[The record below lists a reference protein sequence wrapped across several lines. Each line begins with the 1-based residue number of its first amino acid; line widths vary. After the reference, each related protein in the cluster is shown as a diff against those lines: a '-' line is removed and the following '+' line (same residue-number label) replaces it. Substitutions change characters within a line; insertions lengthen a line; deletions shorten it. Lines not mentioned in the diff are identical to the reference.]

1 MTPSPKV
8 RQTQRALL
16 CSTFAAHRL
25 QRPTGTANG
34 DVCVCEACSLSVRHA
49 LKARDKGEPYQL
61 RWLKSKRKCCVPSCS
76 SADIKAE
83 RHDFSWEV
91 IGESIG
97 IDPLPVWAW
106 FVYYT

>member
-8 RQTQRALL
+8 RYREHFSVVHLLLITYKDQLEPQT
-16 CSTFAAHRL
+16 
-25 QRPTGTANG
+25 
-34 DVCVCEACSLSVRHA
+34 VMCVCEACSLSVRHA
-49 LKARDKGEPYQL
+49 LKARDKEEPYQL

-91 IGESIG
+91 IGDSIG
-97 IDPLPVWAW
+97 IDPLPAWAW
-106 FVYYT
+106 SVYYT

>member
-1 MTPSPKV
+1 MYSSS
-8 RQTQRALL
+8 LL
-16 CSTFAAHRL
+16 SFFNQESGLTV
-25 QRPTGTANG
+25 GDG

-91 IGESIG
+91 IDAFGES
-97 IDPLPVWAW
+97 V
-106 FVYYT
+106 